1 MNKHES
7 FQVSCDSGQ
16 TWTDYWVWDARNEYF
31 LVNARND
38 PGNQLVM
45 TVTRSALIDYQSSPQ
60 ADAMIDGKAVLIRR
74 V

>member
-7 FQVSCDSGQ
+7 FQVSFDNGQ
-16 TWTDYWVWDARNEYF
+16 TWTNYWVWDVRTGYF
-31 LVNARND
+31 LVNARTD

-45 TVTRSALIDYQSSPQ
+45 MVTSGDLIDYQSSPQ
-60 ADAMIDGKAVLIRR
+60 AKATLDGQEVLIRR